1 MENLILFLINWFIST
16 FKKRWNSEGGYRQVL
31 ELAFPLILSTGALS
45 IQQFVDRMFLTW
57 HSTDAIA
64 AAMPAGL
71 FNYTFMSLFIGAAS
85 YVSTFV
91 AQYEGAQYYKRIGP
105 ILWQGIYFSIVSGL
119 GLLSLYGF
127 ANVLF
132 KFAGHTPAVQAME
145 VIYFQILLYG
155 SIPTLISTVC
165 SSFLSGLQKPWPVA
179 WINLSAI
186 GVNVILDYVMIFGNF
201 GFPEMGIK
209 GAAIATVIAAFYS
222 AIIFLY
228 ITFRPTYRQKYQ
240 LIKGWHFDW
249 TLMKRLMRFGLPS
262 GMQFLLDLLGFSIFL
277 LLVGRLGTNVL
288 AATNIAFNINMIAF
302 MPMVGVGI
310 AVSILVGQNIGQQ
323 RPETATR
330 ATWSAF
336 QLTAL
341 YMGTVAFF
349 FVAVPELFLM
359 PFVTQ
364 ANSVSFETIHELVI
378 KLLIFVA
385 IYSLFDSM
393 NIIFASA
400 IKGAGDTQFVMLMAV
415 VLSWILMVIPTY
427 VSCII
432 YGKDIFWAWTFASLY
447 ISVLG
452 LGFYFRFQSGKWKSM
467 KVIEDEAILGI

>member
-1 MENLILFLINWFIST
+1 
-16 FKKRWNSEGGYRQVL
+16 
-31 ELAFPLILSTGALS
+31 
-45 IQQFVDRMFLTW
+45 
-57 HSTDAIA
+57 
-64 AAMPAGL
+64 
-71 FNYTFMSLFIGAAS
+71 
-85 YVSTFV
+85 
-91 AQYEGAQYYKRIGP
+91 
-105 ILWQGIYFSIVSGL
+105 
-119 GLLSLYGF
+119 
-127 ANVLF
+127 
-132 KFAGHTPAVQAME
+132 
-145 VIYFQILLYG
+145 
-155 SIPTLISTVC
+155 
-165 SSFLSGLQKPWPVA
+165 
-179 WINLSAI
+179 
-186 GVNVILDYVMIFGNF
+186 
-201 GFPEMGIK
+201 
-209 GAAIATVIAAFYS
+209 
-222 AIIFLY
+222 
-228 ITFRPTYRQKYQ
+228 
-240 LIKGWHFDW
+240 
-249 TLMKRLMRFGLPS
+249 
-262 GMQFLLDLLGFSIFL
+262 MQFLLDLLGFSIFL

-400 IKGAGDTQFVMLMAV
+400 LKGAGDTKFVMLMAV

-427 VSCII
+427 ISCII

-452 LGFYFRFQSGKWKSM
+452 LGFYFRFQSGNWKSM

>member
-1 MENLILFLINWFIST
+1 
-16 FKKRWNSEGGYRQVL
+16 
-31 ELAFPLILSTGALS
+31 
-45 IQQFVDRMFLTW
+45 
-57 HSTDAIA
+57 
-64 AAMPAGL
+64 
-71 FNYTFMSLFIGAAS
+71 
-85 YVSTFV
+85 
-91 AQYEGAQYYKRIGP
+91 
-105 ILWQGIYFSIVSGL
+105 
-119 GLLSLYGF
+119 
-127 ANVLF
+127 
-132 KFAGHTPAVQAME
+132 
-145 VIYFQILLYG
+145 
-155 SIPTLISTVC
+155 
-165 SSFLSGLQKPWPVA
+165 
-179 WINLSAI
+179 
-186 GVNVILDYVMIFGNF
+186 
-201 GFPEMGIK
+201 
-209 GAAIATVIAAFYS
+209 
-222 AIIFLY
+222 
-228 ITFRPTYRQKYQ
+228 
-240 LIKGWHFDW
+240 
-249 TLMKRLMRFGLPS
+249 
-262 GMQFLLDLLGFSIFL
+262 MQFLLDLLGFSIFL

-288 AATNIAFNINMIAF
+288 AATNIALNINMIAF